1 MTNNTCELVVAIV
14 NHGFEED
21 VMTAARAAGARGG
34 TVFNARGTANAD
46 DEVKFLGI
54 TLHPNKEIIFI
65 LTEQKTKAAIM
76 QAIKEKAGLSTP
88 GAGILF
94 TLPVEAVLGVEF

>member
-1 MTNNTCELVVAIV
+1 MNNNCELIVAIV
-14 NHGFEED
+14 NHGFEDE
-21 VMTAARAAGARGG
+21 VMTAARSAGARGG

-65 LTEQKTKAAIM
+65 LTEQKTKVAIM
-76 QAIKEKAGLSTP
+76 QAIKERAGLATP

-94 TLPVEAVLGVEF
+94 PLPVESFLGVDF

>member
-1 MTNNTCELVVAIV
+1 MENIKCELIVVIV
-14 NHGFEED
+14 NHGFEEE
-21 VMTAARAAGARGG
+21 VMLAARNAGAKGG
-34 TVFNARGTANAD
+34 TVFNARGTATAD

-65 LTEQKTKAAIM
+65 LAKAEDKHKIM
-76 QAIKEKAGLSTP
+76 QAVKEQIGLATP

-94 TLPVEAVLGVEF
+94 TLPVEDTLGVDL

>member
-1 MTNNTCELVVAIV
+1 MNNNTCELVVAIV
-14 NHGFEED
+14 NHGFEDE

-34 TVFNARGTANAD
+34 TVFNARGTANSD

-65 LTEQKTKAAIM
+65 LTEQKTKTETTV
-76 QAIKEKAGLSTP
+76 EKTDGETVTETE
-88 GAGILF
+88 IE
-94 TLPVEAVLGVEF
+94 TDTETETETDN